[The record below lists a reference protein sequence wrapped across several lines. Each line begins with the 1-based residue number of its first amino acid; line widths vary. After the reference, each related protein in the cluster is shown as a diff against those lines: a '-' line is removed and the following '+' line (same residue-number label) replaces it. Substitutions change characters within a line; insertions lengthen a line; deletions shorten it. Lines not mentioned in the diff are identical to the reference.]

1 MPLKCLS
8 PNGQE
13 YAFRHSG
20 ESWAE
25 LKAANA
31 VKKHLRMSCCAA
43 QVVLKRSNRGTQFFA
58 HARRGPCTTAPE
70 SAEHLLA
77 KDIIARAAEASGWT
91 ATTEESGTSPS
102 GKVWIADVLC
112 RKAGLKVSIAIEV
125 QWSSQ
130 NAEETEA
137 RQEIYKECGVRGIW
151 LMRQPVIPIG
161 KSTPAFQLQLKS
173 KAESPLVR
181 LPSPDYI
188 EIQVNKNT
196 QADPR
201 NWAQCI
207 PLDEF
212 VRGALTGRL
221 RFAPALH
228 AAVPIRVHAAEG
240 ACWKCSKPTMR
251 LLRVEFAVDELFP
264 SHGNYSMNREDIETA
279 TPQSETW
286 LAKYLPKEL
295 LASAGIGEI
304 KKRYSRTVGSSYLS
318 NGCVHCDALQ
328 GAFFDHEVVSEA
340 NPVLTAHAVIEPW
353 VTNAVGGA
361 RFVNRWWFD
370 RCHAPE
376 GF

>member
-13 YAFRHSG
+13 YAFRYTG
-20 ESWAE
+20 DSWAE

-31 VKKHLRMSCCAA
+31 AKKHLRMSCCSA

-70 SAEHLLA
+70 SAEHLLG
-77 KDIIARAAEASGWT
+77 KDIIARAAEASGWI

-102 GKVWIADVLC
+102 GKNWIADVLC
-112 RKAGLKVSIAIEV
+112 KTPRLKSSIAFEV

-130 NAEETEA
+130 NVEETEA
-137 RQEIYKECGVRGIW
+137 RQAIYKESGVRGLW
-151 LMRQPVIPIG
+151 LMRQPVIPITR
-161 KSTPAFQLQLKS
+161 STPAFQLQLKS
-173 KAESPLVR
+173 DEGSPLVR
-181 LPSPDYI
+181 LPSADYTEFLI
-188 EIQVNKNT
+188 NRNT

-201 NWAQCI
+201 YWSQCI

-212 VRGALTGRL
+212 VRGTLTGRL
-221 RFAPALH
+221 RFAPTLNAN
-228 AAVPIRVHAAEG
+228 VPIRVNAAEG
-240 ACWKCSKPTMR
+240 TCWKCGKPTMR
-251 LLRVEFAVDELFP
+251 LLRVEFAVDEVFP

-295 LASAGIGEI
+295 LASVGIGAI

-328 GAFFDHEVVSEA
+328 GAFFEHEIVSEA
-340 NPVLTAHAVIEPW
+340 NPVLTSRAVIEPW
-353 VTNAVGGA
+353 VANTLGGS

-370 RCHAPE
+370 RDHAA
-376 GF
+376 